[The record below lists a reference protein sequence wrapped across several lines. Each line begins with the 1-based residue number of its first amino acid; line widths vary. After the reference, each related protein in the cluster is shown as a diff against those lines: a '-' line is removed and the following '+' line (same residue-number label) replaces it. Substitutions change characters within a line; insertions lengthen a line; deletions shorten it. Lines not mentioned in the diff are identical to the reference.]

1 MPGTLDKKKLHI
13 NEAGGKPYPE
23 PDVPVENAWNNMKQL
38 LQQTPAA
45 PAAKS
50 ALKTGKAKGF
60 KPFIAGTGIAI
71 TVTVLTYVIA
81 TKKEQTS
88 SPKLVYASDAIPR
101 ADTLQDGTIAFL
113 DTLSSIGV
121 INQAEKGKLI
131 TLNNGGCYFRQLNK
145 NPDTPC
151 QLKVG
156 PVEIFPNNAN
166 MYVSIDTTTAIATV
180 QVQTGSAEIQLGDQK
195 LQLAAGESV
204 RLNTRTDLARNKQKL
219 NPNVFSYANKV
230 FEFSNTPFKEAAGF
244 IEKAYGVKI
253 IVNNQKLYNCTITTR
268 FDNKSLEEILDI
280 LGYTLAFDYKIDK
293 KRKQV
298 IISGDGCDQ

>member
-1 MPGTLDKKKLHI
+1 MPGILDKKKLHI
-13 NEAGGKPYPE
+13 KKADGKSLPK
-23 PDVPVENAWNNMKQL
+23 PDVPVENAWDNMKQL
-38 LQQTPAA
+38 LQQSPAA
-45 PAAKS
+45 PAAESGSKIV
-50 ALKTGKAKGF
+50 KAKRF
-60 KPFIAGTGIAI
+60 NPFVAGTGIVI
-71 TVTVLTYVIA
+71 TVAVLTYVIA
-81 TKKEQTS
+81 TKKEHTRP
-88 SPKLVYASDAIPR
+88 PKLLYSSDSTPR

-121 INQAEKGKLI
+121 INQIDKGKLI

-156 PVEIFPNNAN
+156 PVTIFPNNAN
-166 MYVSIDTTTAIATV
+166 MYVSIDTATATAIV
-180 QVQTGSAEIQLGDQK
+180 QVQTGNAEIQLDGRK
-195 LQLAAGESV
+195 LQLAAGESM
-204 RLNTRTDLARNKQKL
+204 RLNTRTDVAHDKQKL
-219 NPNVFSYANKV
+219 NPNLFSYANKV
-230 FEFSNTPFKEAAGF
+230 FEFSNTSFKEAAGF

-253 IVNNQKLYNCTITTR
+253 IVNNPKLYNCTITTR

-298 IISGDGCDQ
+298 IISGDGCD